1 MKNPAGSITLEQ
13 IRQNAAREKAENKR
27 FMAKLSKQD
36 SRKLDEAF
44 HSFHGEVFA
53 QVDCLDCANCCLTL
67 GPRITDRDIQ
77 KIAKALKVKP
87 SQLVSDYLRVDEDG
101 DYVFKSMPCPF
112 LDSDNYCRIYNDRPA
127 ACREYPHTD
136 RPRMYQVLDITLNN
150 IPVCPAVYLIVGKLK
165 LLFD

>member
-1 MKNPAGSITLEQ
+1 MKHPAGKHTLEQ
-13 IRQNAAREKAENKR
+13 IRQNAAREKTVNER
-27 FMAKLSKQD
+27 FMVRLSKQD
-36 SRKLDEAF
+36 PRKLDEAF
-44 HSFHGEVFA
+44 HSLHEEAFTLI
-53 QVDCLDCANCCLTL
+53 DCLECANCCRTL

-112 LDSDNYCRIYNDRPA
+112 LDSDNYCRIYNDRPV